1 MFGAL
6 WRALNARR
14 LIANALVES
23 MGGGEIASLALEHMV
38 LERFYDSHVGGAYRV
53 DRRAKTEL
61 VKRFRSITQQIPSG
75 TRWLYHV
82 VLATEVLNVPPSVRG
97 AVVECGCWK
106 GASTASLSLVCA
118 KVGRKLIVCD
128 SFEGLPEDEPQV
140 VHQYPHVGV
149 FGYYQKGMYA
159 GRLEEVKENI
169 SQYGDLSVCQFV
181 PGFFSE
187 SLKTLDEP
195 LVFAFLDVDLASSL
209 RDCVKYVWPLLVDEG
224 VVYTDDSCDM
234 EVVRVWFDDVWWQ
247 REIGTRA
254 PGYVGSGS
262 GLPLSPDYSSLGYV
276 RKVLNPEQKYKRV
289 SWLYYANAPL
299 QGAKFPSKVPN

>member
-159 GRLEEVKENI
+159 GGLEEVKENI
-169 SQYGDLSVCQFV
+169 GRFGNLSVCQFV

-187 SLKTLDEP
+187 SLKAVTDP
-195 LVFAFLDVDLASSL
+195 LVFAFLDVDLATSM
-209 RDCVKYVWPLLVDEG
+209 RDCVKCIWPLLVDG
-224 VVYTDDSCDM
+224 GAVYTDDSCDM
-234 EVVRVWFDDVWWQ
+234 EVVRVWFDDTWW
-247 REIGTRA
+247 ETELDTRA
-254 PGYVGSGS
+254 PGYVGSGC
-262 GLPLSPDYSSLGYV
+262 GLPLHANYSSMGYA
-276 RKVLNPEQKYKRV
+276 RKVLSPEQSFQRV
-289 SWLYYANAPL
+289 SWLYYPDAASKGAQFPLEAPR
-299 QGAKFPSKVPN
+299 